1 MTARPRLL
9 HILATIFSVI
19 TGLAALGMLPL
30 ASSAAAVRIPIGSFL
45 GDFTLVPDGLG
56 VLIAVIATV
65 VGSLAVIF
73 SINYMQP
80 HQEQLARY
88 YALILFFIGA
98 MAGLGLSGNLLFT
111 FIFWEI
117 TAFCSYALIS
127 FFNDDPKAVAGGIKA
142 LIMTQLGGVGLLAGA
157 LLIYAYL
164 GDYQISTFLAQAHS
178 LPAGILS
185 LMAFGFLVAAA
196 AKSAQ
201 VPLHSWLP
209 DAMEAPTP
217 VTALIHAATMVNA
230 GVYLLARFYP
240 AFEGVPGWRTAVTVV
255 GLLSALLAGIM
266 ALAADDIKRV
276 LAYSTVSQLG
286 FMVYAIGTGSIFA
299 SQLHLLSHAIFKAL
313 LFLGAGAII
322 TAVGTRDMNKMGGLG
337 KKMPFVRAVFIIGS
351 LGLVG
356 LPLANGFFS
365 KDLILEGG
373 LANGPLWAYIVM
385 LMCVGITALYS
396 LRLVWMVFHG
406 NPRGTEPAHDG
417 LPAMR
422 VSLALLAFG
431 TLTTWLLAGGL
442 SRMLAATLPFH
453 QIETQGT
460 LEMVG
465 KIFQAPP
472 TWMAL
477 GGIAL
482 GFGLWMARAPL
493 KKWTQALKPLVASG
507 VGIRMGKPANRQP
520 DPAHGRTAAAY
531 PDRAVELEY
540 RRHPGWAGAHP
551 AYPGARRMM
560 NIPAF
565 LWLILLPLLASP
577 LIYLVGRLFRR
588 PGSWRAPYLLALL
601 ALAACMDPVRPGG
614 RYAGPGRHH

>member
-1 MTARPRLL
+1 MVSWLLLVTIGLPWLGAACIWLVGDRHPRTL
-9 HILATIFSVI
+9 HTLAVIFSVI
-19 TGLAALGMLPL
+19 SGLAALGMLPL
-30 ASSAAAVRIPIGSFL
+30 ASAAVAVRIHIGGIF

-73 SINYMQP
+73 SINYM
-80 HQEQLARY
+80 HHNEEQLARY

-98 MAGLGLSGNLLFT
+98 MAGLGLSGSLLFT
-111 FIFWEI
+111 FFFWEI
-117 TAFCSYALIS
+117 TALCSYVLIS
-127 FFNDDPKAVAGGIKA
+127 FHNDDPKAVSGGIKA
-142 LIMTQLGGVGLLAGA
+142 LIITQLGGVGLLVGA

-164 GDYQISTFLAQAHS
+164 GDTQIATFLAHAHS
-178 LPAGILS
+178 LPAGVLS

-240 AFEGVPGWRTAVTVV
+240 AFEGVPGWRTAVTLV

-286 FMVYAIGTGSIFA
+286 FMVYAVGTGSIFA

-322 TAVGTRDMNKMGGLG
+322 TAVGTRDLRSMGGLG
-337 KKMPFVRAVFIIGS
+337 KQMPFVRAVFIIGA

-356 LPLANGFFS
+356 LPIANGFFS

-373 LANGPLWAYIVM
+373 LANGPLWAYLVM
-385 LMCVGITALYS
+385 LFCVGITALYS
-396 LRLVWMVFHG
+396 LRLVYMVFYG
-406 NPRGTEPAHDG
+406 SPRGTAPAHDG

-422 VSLALLAFG
+422 VSLSILAIG

-442 SRMLAATLPFH
+442 SRMLAGSLLFH
-453 QIETQGT
+453 QVGSESTFAMVEKILLVPSTWITLGVIAVGFVFWIGRAKLVKLTRAVKPVIASGLGFEWLNQRIVNLTRWAGSALQLTQTGQ
-460 LEMVG
+460 LNWNVAG
-465 KIFQAPP
+465 I
-472 TWMAL
+472 L
-477 GGIAL
+477 GG
-482 GFGLWMARAPL
+482 
-493 KKWTQALKPLVASG
+493 V
-507 VGIRMGKPANRQP
+507 V
-520 DPAHGRTAAAY
+520 
-531 PDRAVELEY
+531 
-540 RRHPGWAGAHP
+540 
-551 AYPGARRMM
+551 
-560 NIPAF
+560 
-565 LWLILLPLLASP
+565 LILL
-577 LIYLVGRLFRR
+577 ILVGGAR
-588 PGSWRAPYLLALL
+588 
-601 ALAACMDPVRPGG
+601 
-614 RYAGPGRHH
+614 

>member
-1 MTARPRLL
+1 MLSWLLLVTIGLPWMGAACIWLVGDRHPRGL
-9 HILATIFSVI
+9 HALATIFAVM

-30 ASSAAAVRIPIGSFL
+30 ASSAVAVRIPMGGIL
-45 GDFTLVPDGLG
+45 GDFSLVADGLG

-73 SINYMQP
+73 SINYM
-80 HQEQLARY
+80 HDHEENLARY

-98 MAGLGLSGNLLFT
+98 MAGLGLSGSLLFT

-127 FFNDDPKAVAGGIKA
+127 FHNDDPKAVAGGIKA

-164 GDYQISTFLAQAHS
+164 GNYQISTFLAKAHT

-185 LMAFGFLVAAA
+185 VMAFGFLVAAA

-240 AFEGVPGWRTAVTVV
+240 AFADVPGWRTTVTVV

-286 FMVYAIGTGSIFA
+286 FMVYAVGTGSIFA

-322 TAVGTRDMNKMGGLG
+322 TALGTRDLHVMGGLG
-337 KKMPFVRAVFIIGS
+337 KKMPFVRAVFIIGA

-373 LANGPLWAYIVM
+373 LANGPVWAYIVM
-385 LMCVGITALYS
+385 MACVGITALYS
-396 LRLVWMVFHG
+396 LRLVWMVFYGDAH
-406 NPRGTEPAHDG
+406 GTEPVHDG

-422 VSLALLAFG
+422 ISLALLAFG

-442 SRMLAATLPFH
+442 SGMLAGSLPFH
-453 QIETQGT
+453 EIETEGT
-460 LEMVG
+460 LAMVR
-465 KIFQAPP
+465 KIFLAAP
-472 TWMAL
+472 TWTAL
-477 GGIAL
+477 GVITLGAGLWIARATLEKWAQVLKPAITSGL
-482 GFGLWMARAPL
+482 GFEWVNQRIVNMT
-493 KKWTQALKPLVASG
+493 K
-507 VGIRMGKPANRQP
+507 
-520 DPAHGRTAAAY
+520 RTAALLQ
-531 PDRAVELEY
+531 RTQTGQLN
-540 RRHPGWAGAHP
+540 WNIAGILA
-551 AYPGARRMM
+551 G
-560 NIPAF
+560 
-565 LWLILLPLLASP
+565 LVLILL
-577 LIYLVGRLFRR
+577 ILVRG
-588 PGSWRAPYLLALL
+588 A
-601 ALAACMDPVRPGG
+601 
-614 RYAGPGRHH
+614 

>member
-1 MTARPRLL
+1 MLSWLL
-9 HILATIFSVI
+9 LVTIGLPWLGAACIWLVGDRHPHSLHALAVIFAVI
-19 TGLAALGMLPL
+19 PGLAALGMLPL
-30 ASSAAAVRIPIGSFL
+30 ATSSVAIRIPIGGIF
-45 GDFTLVPDGLG
+45 GDFTLVADGLG

-65 VGSLAVIF
+65 VGCLAVIF
-73 SINYMQP
+73 SINYM
-80 HQEQLARY
+80 HHHEEQLARY

-98 MAGLGLSGNLLFT
+98 MAGLGLSGSLFFT

-117 TAFCSYALIS
+117 TALCSYALIS
-127 FFNDDPKAVAGGIKA
+127 FHNDDPKAVAGGIKA

-164 GDYQISTFLAQAHS
+164 GDTQISTFLAQAHS
-178 LPAGILS
+178 LPAGVLS

-240 AFEGVPGWRTAVTVV
+240 AFKSVPGWCTAVTVV

-266 ALAADDIKRV
+266 ALVADDIKRV

-286 FMVYAIGTGSIFA
+286 FMVYAVGTGSIFA
-299 SQLHLLSHAIFKAL
+299 SQFHLLSHAIFKAL

-322 TAVGTRDMNKMGGLG
+322 TAVGTRDMHSMGGLG

-373 LANGPLWAYIVM
+373 LANGPLWAYLVM
-385 LMCVGITALYS
+385 LVCVGITALYT
-396 LRLVWMVFHG
+396 LRLVWMVFYG
-406 NPRGTEPAHDG
+406 NPRGTEPAHDA

-442 SRMLAATLPFH
+442 SRILAGTLPFH
-453 QIETQGT
+453 QIEAEST
-460 LEMVG
+460 LGMVG
-465 KIFQAPP
+465 KILSAPP
-472 TWMAL
+472 TWITLGVIAVGFVLWIERAAL
-477 GGIAL
+477 AKLTG
-482 GFGLWMARAPL
+482 
-493 KKWTQALKPLVASG
+493 ALKPAVTSG
-507 VGIRMGKPANRQP
+507 LGFEWVNRQIVNLTK
-520 DPAHGRTAAAY
+520 RTASA
-531 PDRAVELEY
+531 LQLFQT
-540 RRHPGWAGAHP
+540 GQLNWNIAGILA
-551 AYPGARRMM
+551 G
-560 NIPAF
+560 
-565 LWLILLPLLASP
+565 LVLILLV
-577 LIYLVGRLFRR
+577 LVRG
-588 PGSWRAPYLLALL
+588 A
-601 ALAACMDPVRPGG
+601 
-614 RYAGPGRHH
+614 